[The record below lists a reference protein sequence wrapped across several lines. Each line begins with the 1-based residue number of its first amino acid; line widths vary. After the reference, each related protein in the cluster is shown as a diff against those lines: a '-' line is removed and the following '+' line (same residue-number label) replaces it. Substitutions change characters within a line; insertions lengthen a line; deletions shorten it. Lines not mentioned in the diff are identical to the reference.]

1 MVFGLIPYET
11 NLLKYLM
18 IFKISP
24 QMNVI
29 FVDFLQKKLRKK
41 DSGKLLIDYNG
52 EQNLLGFTGEQ
63 NLLVLLV
70 CHTLQILLYSEN
82 KDS

>member
-29 FVDFLQKKLRKK
+29 FVDFLQKNCANKTVE
-41 DSGKLLIDYNG
+41 N
-52 EQNLLGFTGEQ
+52 
-63 NLLVLLV
+63 
-70 CHTLQILLYSEN
+70 YSLTTMGN
-82 KDS
+82 RIY

>member
-29 FVDFLQKKLRKK
+29 FVDFLQKNCAKK
-41 DSGKLLIDYNG
+41 TVENYSLTTMGNRIYWV
-52 EQNLLGFTGEQ
+52 LLG
-63 NLLVLLV
+63 NR
-70 CHTLQILLYSEN
+70 IY
-82 KDS
+82 